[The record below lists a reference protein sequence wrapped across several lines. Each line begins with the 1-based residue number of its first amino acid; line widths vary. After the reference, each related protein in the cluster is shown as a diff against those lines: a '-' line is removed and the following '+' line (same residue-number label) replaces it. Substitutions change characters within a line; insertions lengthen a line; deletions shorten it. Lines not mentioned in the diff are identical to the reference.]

1 MAHVRQVARLPQVEV
16 RVLPFAAGWHPA
28 RWGGFTVLDKSD
40 PADPDVVSD
49 PADPDVVSDPADPDV
64 AYVESVDGARYRELE
79 PELRHFR
86 DLFEGVRERSIPLE
100 EFA

>member
-28 RWGGFTVLDKSD
+28 RWGGFTVLDK
-40 PADPDVVSD
+40 SD

>member
-1 MAHVRQVARLPQVEV
+1 M
-16 RVLPFAAGWHPA
+16 
-28 RWGGFTVLDKSD
+28 
-40 PADPDVVSD
+40 
-49 PADPDVVSDPADPDV
+49 SDPADPDV